1 MEIKGFVD
9 VIKIRH
15 KLMYFLL
22 PFSYYKSP
30 WSVSDAFSNLM
41 TVCVKG
47 HKKILQYGSTDKKA
61 IYHIFQKMNFK
72 RNDLRHRYKDS
83 SLT

>member
-1 MEIKGFVD
+1 
-9 VIKIRH
+9 
-15 KLMYFLL
+15 MYFLL

-41 TVCVKG
+41 TICVKG
-47 HKKILQYGSTDKKA
+47 HKKYYNMGQLTKKQFT
-61 IYHIFQKMNFK
+61 IFFQKMNLK
-72 RNDLRHRYKDS
+72 SNDLRHRYKDS